1 MAARCK
7 LLEAFENYRKVGLLL
22 LVFSNILPD
31 SSFRMKVYFEDGEKG
46 LSRKKKGVVFQERVL
61 RNRGG
66 VRQVS

>member
-7 LLEAFENYRKVGLLL
+7 LLEAFENYRKVSLLL
-22 LVFSNILPD
+22 LVFSNILD

>member
-22 LVFSNILPD
+22 LVFSNMPD

-46 LSRKKKGVVFQERVL
+46 LSRKKKGGRVS
-61 RNRGG
+61 RTRFEE
-66 VRQVS
+66 

>member
-22 LVFSNILPD
+22 LVFSNILD